1 MIKQLPIFIIS
12 GLLFGAGL
20 AISGMADPQRVR
32 GFLDIFGTWDPT
44 LVFVMGGAVI
54 VMMLAWPLQRR
65 MLHPLLT
72 NQFQL
77 PDRKDIDLPLILGAI
92 TFGLG
97 WAIAGLC
104 PGPALIGLVLE
115 PISAL
120 TFVVAMTI
128 GMAVHRVLHS
138 R

>member
-1 MIKQLPIFIIS
+1 MIRQLPIFILS

-20 AISGMADPQRVR
+20 AVSGMADPQRGR
-32 GFLDIFGTWDPT
+32 GFLDIFGAWDPT
-44 LVFVMGGAVI
+44 LIFVMGGAVM

-72 NQFQL
+72 NKFQL
-77 PDRKDIDLPLILGAI
+77 PSRKDVDRPLIIGAI
-92 TFGLG
+92 MFGIG

-115 PISAL
+115 PLSTVIFVTAI
-120 TFVVAMTI
+120 TFGITI
-128 GMAVHRVLHS
+128 YHILPIP
-138 R
+138 

>member
-1 MIKQLPIFIIS
+1 MIRQLPIFILS

-20 AISGMADPQRVR
+20 AVSGMADPQRVR
-32 GFLDIFGTWDPT
+32 GFLDIFGAWDPT
-44 LVFVMGGAVI
+44 LIFVMGGAVM

-72 NQFQL
+72 NKFQL
-77 PDRKDIDLPLILGAI
+77 PSRKDVDRPLIIGAI
-92 TFGLG
+92 MFGIG

-115 PISAL
+115 PLSAVI
-120 TFVVAMTI
+120 FVAAMTF
-128 GMAVHRVLHS
+128 GMAIYRVLPMP
-138 R
+138 

>member
-1 MIKQLPIFIIS
+1 MIRQLPIFILS

-20 AISGMADPQRVR
+20 AVSGMADPQRVR
-32 GFLDIFGTWDPT
+32 GFLDIFGAWDPT
-44 LVFVMGGAVI
+44 LIFVMGGAVM

-72 NQFQL
+72 NKFQL
-77 PDRKDIDLPLILGAI
+77 PSRKDVDRPLIIGAI
-92 TFGLG
+92 IFGIG

-115 PISAL
+115 PLSAL
-120 TFVVAMTI
+120 IFVVAMTF
-128 GMAVHRVLHS
+128 GMAIYRVLPMP
-138 R
+138 

>member
-1 MIKQLPIFIIS
+1 MIRQLPIFILS

-32 GFLDIFGTWDPT
+32 GFLDVFGDWDPT
-44 LVFVMGGAVI
+44 LLFVMGGAVI

-72 NQFQL
+72 NKFQL
-77 PDRKDIDLPLILGAI
+77 PSRKDVDRPLIVGATI
-92 TFGLG
+92 FGIG

-120 TFVVAMTI
+120 IFVAAMTV
-128 GMAVHRVLHS
+128 GMAVYRVLPIP
-138 R
+138 